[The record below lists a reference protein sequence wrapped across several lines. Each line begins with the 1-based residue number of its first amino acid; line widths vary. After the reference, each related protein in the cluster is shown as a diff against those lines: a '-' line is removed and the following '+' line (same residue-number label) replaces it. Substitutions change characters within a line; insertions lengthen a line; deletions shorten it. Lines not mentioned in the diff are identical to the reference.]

1 MVISGGGSIL
11 IVRQLY
17 WAIHYVKERPHTDK
31 ATTSSKGQWRINYS
45 DSKLFFIF
53 FWWTSAKNEVGYKL
67 MPVGVLVLE
76 CDLADPFARWFYYLM
91 KVAMPLDAAKQER
104 EQSLAEAYFQQCEL
118 LGRNVGWKNTNS
130 KSLITQESKVA

>member
-1 MVISGGGSIL
+1 
-11 IVRQLY
+11 
-17 WAIHYVKERPHTDK
+17 
-31 ATTSSKGQWRINYS
+31 
-45 DSKLFFIF
+45 
-53 FWWTSAKNEVGYKL
+53 

-104 EQSLAEAYFQQCEL
+104 EQSLAEAYFQQYEL
-118 LGRNVGWKNTNS
+118 LNRNERNS